1 MRSGAGFIIGTFI
14 GITATIAQAD
24 PLVRG
29 NDTSGIISWSCE
41 NEAIAPDLAA
51 AHCARYNKY
60 PRFTSVHRRYGD
72 YIAFQCLW
80 SPHIARYQIPAMRVG
95 ALCPFPVPEFRAV
108 VKALN

>member
-1 MRSGAGFIIGTFI
+1 MRSGAGFVIGTSI
-14 GITATIAQAD
+14 CVIATIAQAD

-41 NEAIAPDLAA
+41 NEAIAPELAA

-80 SPHIARYQIPAMRVG
+80 TPHIARYQIPAVRVG
-95 ALCPFPVPEFRAV
+95 SACAVPVPEVRAV
-108 VKALN
+108 VKALD

>member
-1 MRSGAGFIIGTFI
+1 MRSRAALLVGLTLCVSAS
-14 GITATIAQAD
+14 IARAD

-41 NEAIAPDLAA
+41 NEAIAPMVAA
-51 AHCARYNKY
+51 DHCARFNKY

-80 SPHIARYQIPAMRVG
+80 NPHTARYQIPAVRVG
-95 ALCPFPVPEFRAV
+95 AYCVLPVPEVRAV
-108 VKALN
+108 VKALY